1 MSGSGSLTSGSPMS
15 GSGSL
20 TSGSCLSGS
29 VVLNGC
35 SSEVAPVS
43 LTS

>member
-1 MSGSGSLTSGSPMS
+1 MSGSGSLTSGSPM
-15 GSGSL
+15 
-20 TSGSCLSGS
+20 SGS

-43 LTS
+43 ATS